1 MERNRLVLQ
10 RVEDEL
16 QRDQTAQGSSSY
28 ATDERL
34 FAGESDPLTFDEA
47 LISPHKYKWILVM
60 QDELRSL
67 HINQTCEPVP
77 NNSNEHSVARG

>member
-16 QRDQTAQGSSSY
+16 QRDQTAQDSSSY
-28 ATDERL
+28 AADERL

-60 QDELRSL
+60 HELRSL
-67 HINQTCEPVP
+67 HINQTCEPVL
-77 NNSNEHSVARG
+77 NNSNEHRVARG